1 MGDDQFKKSATHC
14 SYLKILFWVKKQK
27 YFIIQFIIRCTTSP
41 EVIYSPE
48 CSRNIICV
56 EYIFHSTQ
64 DDWSCIKLPKTYSKV
79 QTLYIYIY
87 VVYIL
92 RNINVDR
99 FCIYDIEFM
108 DFTNVQSIT
117 VFHNW
122 LSIMSNTYTAYIYS
136 TICQYCIIWDD

>member
-41 EVIYSPE
+41 EVIYSLE

-64 DDWSCIKLPKTYSKV
+64 DDWSCIKLPKMYPKV
-79 QTLYIYIY
+79 QTLYIFALDFSF

-92 RNINVDR
+92 TNIDVDR

-122 LSIMSNTYTAYIYS
+122 LSIISYIYTAYIY
-136 TICQYCIIWDD
+136 IFNDLPIL